1 MSENGSNEKKTEY
14 SFSDFIEDEIRDSAF
29 KVSIKRTRVVPH
41 LIVIL
46 IPVIFYA
53 MFYGFFLM
61 LDESGLS
68 GYTGM
73 FIFVLF
79 IIQFMGIFF
88 FLYNCGK
95 EVVVSGRGI
104 VIRRFFI
111 IHESFSVDDV
121 HECVVVTGLVT
132 GGRIHEQYNKA
143 VIRYGEGKTFTL
155 EDNLFRGWSMLVR
168 YMEMN
173 GKVTMADGRGILSK
187 KLDEMLKK

>member
-14 SFSDFIEDEIRDSAF
+14 SFSDFLEDEIRDSAF
-29 KVSIKRTRVVPH
+29 KVSIKRTRVIPH
-41 LIVIL
+41 LIFIL
-46 IPVIFYA
+46 VPVIFYA

-61 LDESGLS
+61 LDGSGLS
-68 GYTGM
+68 EYSG
-73 FIFVLF
+73 ILKFVLF
-79 IIQFMGIFF
+79 LILLMGIFF

-104 VIRRFFI
+104 VIRRFFVI
-111 IHESFSVDDV
+111 NESFSVDDV
-121 HECVVVTGLVT
+121 QECVVITGLVT
-132 GGRIHEQYNKA
+132 GGRIHEHYNKA
-143 VIRYGEGKTFTL
+143 VIRYGDGKSFTL

-173 GKVTMADGRGILSK
+173 GKVTMTDGRGLLSK